1 MTKNKLEPLV
11 WHTEERNVKS
21 LVSFPGNPRQLSE
34 KQRSDLETSLVKFN
48 LVEIPAINL
57 DNTVLAGH
65 QRLKILVAL
74 GRGDETI
81 DVRVPNRMLTAAEV
95 KEYNIRSNKN
105 TGEWDID
112 ILRENFDLNDLLG
125 WGFDQPELEELGLD
139 IPDFSPTTGDDQPR
153 LDVKNPV
160 KCPECGHEFTP

>member
-1 MTKNKLEPLV
+1 MMKNKPESLV
-11 WHTEERNVKS
+11 WKTEKRNVNA
-21 LVSFPGNPRQLSE
+21 LVAFPGNPRQVSE
-34 KQRSDLETSLVKFN
+34 KQRTDLEESLVKFN

-57 DNTVLAGH
+57 DNTALAGH

-74 GRGDETI
+74 GRGEEEI

-112 ILRENFDLNDLLG
+112 MLKDNFDLTDLLS
-125 WGFDQPELEELGLD
+125 WGFEQSELQEMGLE
-139 IPDFSPTTGDDQPR
+139 IPQFTPTAGEDQPR

-160 KCPECGHEFTP
+160 TCPGCGLEFTP